1 MLLVVPL
8 LLKVCSM
15 AALEDRTL
23 WVLKNSMGKLNRTIA
38 INNFSLDIVSKKTN
52 NFYDQTINFKI

>member
-23 WVLKNSMGKLNRTIA
+23 WVLKNSMGKKGMSSNLWISAGFLYSRSQKERYSEL
-38 INNFSLDIVSKKTN
+38 FSN
-52 NFYDQTINFKI
+52 